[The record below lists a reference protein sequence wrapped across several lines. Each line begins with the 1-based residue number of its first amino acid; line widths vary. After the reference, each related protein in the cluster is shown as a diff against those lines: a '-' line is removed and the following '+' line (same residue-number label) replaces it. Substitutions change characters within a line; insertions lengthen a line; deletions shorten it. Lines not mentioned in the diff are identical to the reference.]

1 MASISMGPATAK
13 DESPMRADGEIPV
26 RHKPVSSG
34 FRGGRTPRPNDV
46 FIAVMGVTGS
56 GKSSFISLCLEK
68 VVKIGHD
75 LNACTSVVDVYA
87 YDELPDRTIY
97 LIDTPGFDD
106 TSKSDP
112 EVLSEIAAWM
122 GDSYRSDILLN
133 GILALWHGLPQD
145 VLVTTMWDKVSGE
158 EAVKRGKELTET
170 PQFWGWMLSKG
181 SSFYRHC
188 NTRQSARDIVNHLA
202 DQNAPPVATDLQ
214 KQLVDERRT
223 LDQTSAGHELALE
236 LLKEKEKWTKQ
247 HDQMEAMMKAA
258 IRQRDH
264 EMENYLRAERD

>member
-1 MASISMGPATAK
+1 
-13 DESPMRADGEIPV
+13 
-26 RHKPVSSG
+26 
-34 FRGGRTPRPNDV
+34 
-46 FIAVMGVTGS
+46 MGVTGS

-133 GILALWHGLPQD
+133 GILYLYRIADIRMQGSAKKNLLMFKELCGTDSLKTFWSQPF
-145 VLVTTMWDKVSGE
+145 SGE